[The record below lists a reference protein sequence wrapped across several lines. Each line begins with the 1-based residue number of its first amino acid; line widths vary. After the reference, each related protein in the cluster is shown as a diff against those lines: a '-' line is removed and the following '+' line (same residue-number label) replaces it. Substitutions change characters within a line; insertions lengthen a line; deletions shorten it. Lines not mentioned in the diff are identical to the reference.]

1 MRATVVVFL
10 LSAVIGAFT
19 LVRAQQ
25 SSPEKQAGTLRADV
39 NLVSVY
45 FSVRDGKGRLVTDLG
60 KDAFKVFEDGREQS
74 ISFFAH
80 HSDVPLNVGVLLDT
94 STSLPRTLGLEA
106 EAAGRF
112 FDSVMREND
121 LGFLVSYASRI
132 ETLQVPT
139 EDSHLLNQKAQTI
152 RRNAKPDDLVLPPPR
167 RQGRIQT
174 FPFPVP
180 VPPQTGPQPQDVR
193 VARLY
198 DAVGSSVDRFLS
210 NEVGRKALVIVA
222 LADDARSNSSLRDAL
237 RTLKQND
244 VIAYVMEV
252 EHAPAARGRDD
263 CDILHIFNR
272 DGGNR
277 LDRLAEET
285 GGRVIKVKGFDK
297 MQEAFD
303 QIAEEL
309 HQQYSLGY
317 RPANQKWDG
326 GFRKL
331 EIKAGRDYRVSAR
344 DGYYATP
351 R

>member
-1 MRATVVVFL
+1 M
-10 LSAVIGAFT
+10 GALT

-25 SSPEKQAGTLRADV
+25 NPENQTETLRADV

-45 FSVRDGKGRLVTDLG
+45 FSVRDSKGRLITDLG
-60 KDAFKVFEDGREQS
+60 KDAFQVFEDGHKQN

-94 STSLPRTLGLEA
+94 STSLSRTLGFEA
-106 EAAGRF
+106 EAAGSF
-112 FDSVMREND
+112 FNRVMRKND

-139 EDSHLLNQKAQTI
+139 EDSRLLEQKAQTI
-152 RRNAKPDDLVLPPPR
+152 RRNAKQDDLVLIPPSRP
-167 RQGRIQT
+167 GRTQP

-180 VPPQTGPQPQDVR
+180 QTTPQPQDLR

-210 NEVGRKALVIVA
+210 HEVGRKALVIVA

-252 EHAPAARGRDD
+252 EHAPATRGRDD
-263 CDILHIFNR
+263 CDIRHVFNR
-272 DGGNR
+272 EGGNR

-285 GGRVIKVKGFDK
+285 GGRVINVKGFDK

-331 EIKAGRDYRVSAR
+331 GIKAARDYRVSAR

-351 R
+351 RN